1 MGTELAGFEDEEE
14 EEEDYIEGD
23 DYYPYISLFH
33 EHKDEFANITSD
45 VTYIQKYEKYCK
57 HINKTYFSDEDF
69 GNRCYKVAKY
79 LDHVKQKGIEDKYV
93 PCKYLNYLL
102 NTDEQ
107 FSKFSK
113 YYKTKLIEA
122 YKYLS
127 TELNTCVSNIEHIK
141 SDEILGKL
149 IILYNLNELLN
160 SVEQSMKSS
169 DINTCTRAME
179 FATLYEGNK
188 NNCLDSTNHV
198 FCDELDKIE
207 QSCYQRIKDI
217 NCPEVVKKLEF
228 LIQHNRTVAILV
240 PCMMTIGIFFFS
252 FILYKFTP
260 FGYYVNKH
268 IMIKKSIHENKVQEE
283 TNLQNFKHETLDLQN
298 RQFNVKYNTMENY

>member
-1 MGTELAGFEDEEE
+1 M
-14 EEEDYIEGD
+14 
-23 DYYPYISLFH
+23 
-33 EHKDEFANITSD
+33 
-45 VTYIQKYEKYCK
+45 
-57 HINKTYFSDEDF
+57 
-69 GNRCYKVAKY
+69 
-79 LDHVKQKGIEDKYV
+79 
-93 PCKYLNYLL
+93 NYLL

-141 SDEILGKL
+141 SDEVLGKL

-188 NNCLDSTNHV
+188 NNCLDSTNHI

-207 QSCYQRIKDI
+207 QSCYQRIKDV

-240 PCMMTIGIFFFS
+240 PCMMTIGIFFFL
-252 FILYKFTP
+252 FILYK
-260 FGYYVNKH
+260 VNNY
-268 IMIKKSIHENKVQEE
+268 SI
-283 TNLQNFKHETLDLQN
+283 
-298 RQFNVKYNTMENY
+298 